1 MAKDPRLKRFGLSDY
16 NKPKRTPRHKT
27 KSHVVLARYK
37 KGGRTVTKLIR
48 FGMQNAKT
56 NQTVAQRRAFKS
68 RHRKNIAKGKSS
80 AAWWAN
86 KVKWSPSKTRSK

>member
-16 NKPKRTPRHKT
+16 NKPKRTPRHKS
-27 KSHVVLARYK
+27 KSHVVLARYQQ
-37 KGGRTVTKLIR
+37 GSRTGPKLIR
-48 FGMQNAKT
+48 FGQEGVKT

-68 RHRKNIAKGKSS
+68 RHRKNIAKGISS

-86 KVKWSPSKTRSK
+86 KVKWSPSKTKGK